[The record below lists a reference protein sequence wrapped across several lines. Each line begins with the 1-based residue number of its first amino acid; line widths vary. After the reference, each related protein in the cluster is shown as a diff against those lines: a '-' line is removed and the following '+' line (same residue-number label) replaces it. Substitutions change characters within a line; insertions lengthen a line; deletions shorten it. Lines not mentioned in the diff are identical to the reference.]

1 MVPVTGGEWAEV
13 RTIALGA
20 VEQDAEGDTH
30 TSGLRYF
37 SRLCSAATFI
47 DWVDLPLYEAGTARA
62 GTVDAVQ
69 DGADWLS
76 QLLDAHCPDA
86 VRILDFPHAAEYLT
100 KAAQAAL
107 GAGTAETSSWL
118 DTWFHTLKHGNPDAV
133 IAAVRALPAPSVE
146 AAAIRDGAV
155 GYLSRRR
162 RQIAYADFQHR
173 GYPIGSGIVESANK
187 LVVEHRLK
195 GAGMSTPSRSGS
207 RRNVTP
213 MLALRAVLCNGEW
226 DAVWPALWQH
236 LCDQAHARSRQR
248 WCERRRVRQE
258 QEQPSSPAPP
268 TPILPKDPPMMID
281 GHPTD
286 HHHWKHGYDQQLLAR
301 AQARAIT

>member
-1 MVPVTGGEWAEV
+1 
-13 RTIALGA
+13 
-20 VEQDAEGDTH
+20 
-30 TSGLRYF
+30 
-37 SRLCSAATFI
+37 
-47 DWVDLPLYEAGTARA
+47 
-62 GTVDAVQ
+62 
-69 DGADWLS
+69 
-76 QLLDAHCPDA
+76 
-86 VRILDFPHAAEYLT
+86 
-100 KAAQAAL
+100 
-107 GAGTAETSSWL
+107 
-118 DTWFHTLKHGNPDAV
+118 
-133 IAAVRALPAPSVE
+133 
-146 AAAIRDGAV
+146 
-155 GYLSRRR
+155 
-162 RQIAYADFQHR
+162 
-173 GYPIGSGIVESANK
+173 
-187 LVVEHRLK
+187 
-195 GAGMSTPSRSGS
+195 
-207 RRNVTP
+207 